1 MLEQQLVV
9 GRTYRFSFKAEF
21 ERHGVCTTEGLMCLH
36 KGNGVFRLEQI
47 ATFVDIVK
55 AAINLYEN
63 FFKPLGI
70 SQAEYQSYFSGRPA
84 NSYIPEFGV
93 QQVPVESTVTEVI
106 RKEDGSNVTINRKV
120 TSFKNKLYE
129 TGNSRLQ
136 KKFIED
142 VAYGSYPIYKLVD
155 VKNPDDI
162 IYAPEKTIKG
172 MPEVSIKS
180 YKDVTMMVQ
189 LGYYEDPTQLDG
201 MVHAIREHLALF
213 GVRPLNLQLVS
224 ADERWMNK
232 DEYDKTKEIKLPGTL
247 VKITKDNKDSYINK
261 STIVAGGVRTIVQR
275 DPEKPDEKFD
285 PETQIDIEELIC
297 KNQTLDPMIF
307 LRAMDPA
314 VDNVFISEGMYY
326 KKSPNYDE
334 STNKSFIRL
343 VEGEDWQPG
352 DPVDF
357 YVETTDKKAKA
368 GKRYFADYGVQ
379 YAAFPTTVDYK
390 VVIAYIDSG
399 KNIYFTE
406 DKYIQ
411 QSEFDV
417 AEPNEEY
424 YTLDNGQYVKQ
435 KINPGAHL
443 STEYYKKAFGYVKA
457 DKNYVEN
464 NKDQQY
470 LLKVTDHNYQ
480 ELEIE
485 VGSDIEPDTYELTE
499 HFMLDFGSEAGQNLL
514 GKTFKYTN
522 RIGQLV
528 ETEID
533 ASEVVDASLDVSQ
546 KIKISNQIV
555 ANKYVGRWFE
565 YTRYDQCL
573 NKDDEPDYYRTADGK
588 HQYFIYDDT
597 TGEYVKQDVAA
608 GTTLSKTYYVMRTL
622 DVVISESNWKDYP
635 AQTGVIM
642 GQTGEVWRDTYIITD
657 ELNKNYFA
665 LYQNALQV
673 QEVLTKKNQALQ
685 DLVNK
690 LAANQKD

>member
-9 GRTYRFSFKAEF
+9 GRTYRFSFKSEF
-21 ERHGVCTTEGLMCLH
+21 ERHGVCTTEGLTCLH

-63 FFKPLGI
+63 FFKPIGI

-142 VAYGSYPIYKLVD
+142 IAYGSYPIYKLVD

-172 MPEVSIKS
+172 MPEVAIKS

-247 VKITKDNKDSYINK
+247 VKITRDNAASYIGK
-261 STIVAGGVRTIVQR
+261 MAIVAGGVKQIVTTVT
-275 DPEKPDEKFD
+275 KPDL
-285 PETQIDIEELIC
+285 QVSLEEVIC
-297 KNQTLDPMIF
+297 KDQTLDPMIF

-326 KKSPNYDE
+326 KKSPDYDE
-334 STNKSFIRL
+334 FTNKSFVRL

-352 DPVDF
+352 DPVTF
-357 YVETTDKKAKA
+357 YTITGDTKAKA
-368 GKRYFADYGVQ
+368 GKKYFSDYGVQ
-379 YAAFPTTVDYK
+379 YAAFPTTADYK
-390 VVIAYIDSG
+390 TVIAYIDSG
-399 KNIYFTE
+399 KDVFVYFAE
-406 DKYIQ
+406 AKFIQ

-424 YTLDNGQYVKQ
+424 YKLVNGQYVKQ
-435 KINPGAHL
+435 EVEPGTPL
-443 STEYYKKAFGYVKA
+443 SSEYYKRVFGYVKA

-464 NKDQQY
+464 NKNQQY
-470 LLKVTDHNYQ
+470 LLKVTDHHYQ

-485 VGSDIEPDTYELTE
+485 VGADIESDTYELTE

-555 ANKYVGRWFE
+555 ANKYAGRWFE
-565 YTRYDQCL
+565 YTRYDQCSGS
-573 NKDDEPDYYRTADGK
+573 DRADGK
-588 HQYFIYDDT
+588 HQYFIKDAT
-597 TGEYVKQDVAA
+597 TGEYVKQDVPA
-608 GTTLSKTYYVMRTL
+608 GTILSPAYYVMHTL
-622 DVVISESNWKDYP
+622 DVVISESNWDDYS

-642 GQTGEVWRDTYIITD
+642 GQTGEVWRDTYIVTD

-673 QEVLTKKNQALQ
+673 QEELTKKNQALQ